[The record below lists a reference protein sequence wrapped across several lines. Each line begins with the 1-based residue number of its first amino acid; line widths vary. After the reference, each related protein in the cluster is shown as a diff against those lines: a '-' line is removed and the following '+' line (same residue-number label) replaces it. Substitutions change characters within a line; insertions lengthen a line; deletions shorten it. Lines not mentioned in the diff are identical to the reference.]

1 MSFGKTLRILI
12 EERNMTQKELAKQL
26 NLAPSTIGNY
36 IQDVREPDFSTL
48 KVLANYFDVSID
60 YILNLTN
67 IKEKYSP
74 SKIVNVTNNMNRL
87 NEIRNDLD
95 LLQIEV
101 SKLLK
106 ISRPTY
112 STYETGYSDTPT
124 KVLKTLA
131 LYYNVPIDYL
141 LYLTDERKPHKR
153 TN

>member
-1 MSFGKTLRILI
+1 MNKLKEIRKEKNLLQKDMAQILKMSQNGYSQYENEITDIP
-12 EERNMTQKELAKQL
+12 T
-26 NLAPSTIGNY
+26 
-36 IQDVREPDFSTL
+36 VTL
-48 KVLANYFDVSID
+48 KKIACYFDVSID
-60 YILNLTN
+60 YILN

-95 LLQIEV
+95 LLQIDISE
-101 SKLLK
+101 LLK

-153 TN
+153 AN